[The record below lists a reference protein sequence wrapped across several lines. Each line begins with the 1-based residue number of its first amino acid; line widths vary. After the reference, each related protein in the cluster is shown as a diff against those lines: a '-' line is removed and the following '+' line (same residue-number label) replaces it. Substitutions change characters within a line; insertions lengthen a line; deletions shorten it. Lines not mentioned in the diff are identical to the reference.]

1 MNQEESIK
9 FAEKYLADLLS
20 FFGINADVTTE
31 FNDDVIEV
39 SVSSTGDNS
48 LLIERN
54 AETLRS
60 IQYLLST
67 TLRNRDAAITR
78 VNVDIADYKRQ
89 RADKVAKQSR
99 EWIEEVLRTGDSYV
113 ADLNA
118 ADRRIVHRVADEYP
132 NVKTFSEGE
141 GRDRRRPQHPV
152 DHVRRGQ
159 ADLTV

>member
-1 MNQEESIK
+1 VNQEESIK

-48 LLIERN
+48 LLIGRN

-89 RADKVAKQSR
+89 RADKVAKQAR

-141 GRDRRRPQHPV
+141 GRDRRIIIAQ
-152 DHVRRGQ
+152 Q
-159 ADLTV
+159 SS